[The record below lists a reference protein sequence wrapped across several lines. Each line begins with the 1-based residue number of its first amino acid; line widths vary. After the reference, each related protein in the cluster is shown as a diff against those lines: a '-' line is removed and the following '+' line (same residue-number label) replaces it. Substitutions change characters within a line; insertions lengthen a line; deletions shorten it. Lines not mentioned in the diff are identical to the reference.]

1 MSKKVFINIAAAIVI
16 SSFSAGCVTNDFMS
30 RNAMS
35 KRDVG
40 NILVSKTLSNMNNSG
55 TGGRWT
61 ATDFAIA
68 RGDINSISKT
78 QITKDMLR
86 KSGMASK
93 SLLNIMNWIK

>member
-1 MSKKVFINIAAAIVI
+1 
-16 SSFSAGCVTNDFMS
+16 
-30 RNAMS
+30 
-35 KRDVG
+35 
-40 NILVSKTLSNMNNSG
+40 MNNSG

-93 SLLNIMNWIK
+93 SLLNIMKWIK